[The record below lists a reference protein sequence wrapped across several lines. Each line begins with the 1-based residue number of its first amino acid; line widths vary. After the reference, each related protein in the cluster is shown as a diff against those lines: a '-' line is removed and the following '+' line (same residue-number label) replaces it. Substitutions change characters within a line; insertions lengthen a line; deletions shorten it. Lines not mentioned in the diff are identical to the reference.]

1 MPKTNRIKVNKVN
14 KDKTFNY
21 TSVADNF
28 VKGAE
33 LAREFEYWNAA
44 GVLIV
49 HAAIAYTDAIT
60 IKVAGVKSRGEDH
73 TQAARLMEEV
83 VALDEDGRKA
93 LSKLRR
99 LIEEKTLVSYSGKI
113 YQKNDI
119 ERMWKLLERYKN
131 WAVEMIGI

>member
-1 MPKTNRIKVNKVN
+1 MLKTSRIKVNR
-14 KDKTFNY
+14 DKSLDY
-21 TSVADNF
+21 ASVADNF
-28 VKGAE
+28 TKGAE

-73 TQAARLMEEV
+73 AQAARLMEEV
-83 VALDEDGRKA
+83 VALDENGRKA
-93 LSKLRR
+93 LNKLRR
-99 LIEEKTLVSYSGKI
+99 LIEEKTIVSYSGKI

>member
-1 MPKTNRIKVNKVN
+1 MQKTSRIKVDKNKSS
-14 KDKTFNY
+14 DY

-28 VKGAE
+28 TKGAE
-33 LAREFEYWNAA
+33 LAKEFGYWNAA

-73 TQAARLMEEV
+73 VQAARLMEEV

-93 LSKLRR
+93 LNKLRR
-99 LIEEKTLVSYSGKI
+99 LIEEKNLVSYSGEI

-131 WAVEMIGI
+131 WAVEMLGL

>member
-1 MPKTNRIKVNKVN
+1 MPKTSRIKVNR
-14 KDKTFNY
+14 DKSLDY
-21 TSVADNF
+21 ASVADNF
-28 VKGAE
+28 TKGAE

-60 IKVAGVKSRGEDH
+60 IKVAGVKNRGEDH
-73 TQAARLMEEV
+73 AQAARLLEEV
-83 VALDEDGRKA
+83 VALDENGRKA
-93 LSKLRR
+93 LNKLRR
-99 LIEEKTLVSYSGKI
+99 LIEEKTLVSYSGKN

-131 WAVEMIGI
+131 WAVEIIGI

>member
-1 MPKTNRIKVNKVN
+1 MQKTSRIKVDKNKSS
-14 KDKTFNY
+14 DY

-28 VKGAE
+28 TEGAE
-33 LAREFEYWNAA
+33 LAKEFGYWNAA

-73 TQAARLMEEV
+73 AQAARLMEEV

-93 LSKLRR
+93 LNKLRR
-99 LIEEKTLVSYSGKI
+99 LIEEKNLVSYSGEI

-131 WAVEMIGI
+131 WAVEMLGL

>member
-1 MPKTNRIKVNKVN
+1 MQKTSRIKVDKNKSS
-14 KDKTFNY
+14 DY

-28 VKGAE
+28 TKGAE
-33 LAREFEYWNAA
+33 LAKEFGYWNAA

-73 TQAARLMEEV
+73 AQAARLMEEV

-93 LSKLRR
+93 LNKLRR
-99 LIEEKTLVSYSGKI
+99 LIEEKNLVSYSGEI

-131 WAVEMIGI
+131 WAVEMLGM

>member
-1 MPKTNRIKVNKVN
+1 MQKTSRIKVDKNKSS
-14 KDKTFNY
+14 DY

-28 VKGAE
+28 TKGAE
-33 LAREFEYWNAA
+33 LAKEFGYWNAA

-73 TQAARLMEEV
+73 AQAARLMEEV

-93 LSKLRR
+93 LNKLRR
-99 LIEEKTLVSYSGKI
+99 LIEEKNLVSYSGEI

-131 WAVEMIGI
+131 WAVEMLGL